1 MPIAA
6 YEWLVVVYFSA
17 LTLAGW
23 VRPSGPINRRTAA
36 SLGLTAVVA
45 VLVVAMT
52 GPWAV
57 RAWAAVVYLFAGYWM
72 PALLVTPTKE
82 HSFEAWLVKADTGIR
97 RLLPRVPAALTP
109 LLELAYLFCYPLV
122 PLSFAIVWI
131 QGDGVDVERF
141 WLAVLLSGYACYVT
155 LPWLVTRPPRARQDQ
170 QTRGGIR
177 HLNAHVLAR
186 CSHQFNTFPSGHV
199 AVAAAAAVGA
209 GSVSPPAGVAI
220 GVVVAAISVGAA
232 AGGYHYVLDVILGL
246 VVAAVSA
253 AVAGLL

>member
-1 MPIAA
+1 MAA
-6 YEWLVVVYFSA
+6 YEWLVVAYFSA

-23 VRPSGPINRRTAA
+23 LRPVGPVSRRKAT
-36 SLGLTAVVA
+36 SLGSTVVLS
-45 VLVVAMT
+45 VFVVAMT
-52 GPWAV
+52 GPWAL

-72 PALLVTPTKE
+72 PALLVAPTKE
-82 HSFEAWLVKADTGIR
+82 HSFEVWLVTADTGIR
-97 RLLPRVPAALTP
+97 RLLPRVPEAFAP

-122 PLSFAIVWI
+122 PLSFTVVWL
-131 QGDGVDVERF
+131 QGDRMDVERF

-155 LPWLVTRPPRARQDQ
+155 LPWLVSRPPRMREDQ
-170 QTRGGIR
+170 RRPGGLA

-199 AVAAAAAVGA
+199 AVTAAAAIGA
-209 GSVSPPAGVAI
+209 GSVSTPAGVAI
-220 GVVVAAISVGAA
+220 GAVVAAISVGAA

-246 VVAAVSA
+246 IVAAASA